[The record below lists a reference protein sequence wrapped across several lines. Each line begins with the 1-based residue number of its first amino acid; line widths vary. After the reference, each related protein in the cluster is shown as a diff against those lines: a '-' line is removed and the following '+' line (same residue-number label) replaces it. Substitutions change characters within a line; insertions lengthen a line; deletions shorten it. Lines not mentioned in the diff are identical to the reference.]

1 MDYRRAIKAERVAAG
16 FLSGVLVVTLAL
28 TTLGAQK
35 KPSKP
40 ATHSTKG
47 TIASVSG
54 DTIVINQTVHGKA
67 QQLTVTL
74 NSETQRSGDLTAGHL
89 VTVQYREE
97 NQQKVATAVRESG
110 AKAATKPVRVSTK
123 PLSKKS

>member
-1 MDYRRAIKAERVAAG
+1 MDFQRAIKGERVG
-16 FLSGVLVVTLAL
+16 TVFLSGALVVSLAL
-28 TTLGAQK
+28 SALGAQK
-35 KPSKP
+35 PPKPT
-40 ATHSTKG
+40 THSTKG

-54 DTIVINQTVHGKA
+54 DTMVINQTVHGKA

-74 NSETQRSGDLTAGHL
+74 NSDTQRSGDLTAGHL
-89 VTVQYREE
+89 VTIQYREE

-123 PLSKKS
+123 PISRKS

>member
-1 MDYRRAIKAERVAAG
+1 MDFQRAIKAERVAAG
-16 FLSGVLVVTLAL
+16 FLSGFLVVALAL

-35 KPSKP
+35 PPKP

-74 NSETQRSGDLTAGHL
+74 NSDTQRSGDLTAGHL

-110 AKAATKPVRVSTK
+110 AKAATKPARVSTK
-123 PLSKKS
+123 PISKKS

>member
-1 MDYRRAIKAERVAAG
+1 MVFQSASKAERVAAVL
-16 FLSGVLVVTLAL
+16 LSGALVVTLSLSA
-28 TTLGAQK
+28 LGAQK
-35 KPSKP
+35 TPKP

-47 TIASVSG
+47 TIASVNG
-54 DTIVINQTVHGKA
+54 DTMVINQMVRGKA

-89 VTVQYREE
+89 VTIQYREE

-123 PLSKKS
+123 PINNKS

>member
-1 MDYRRAIKAERVAAG
+1 MG
-16 FLSGVLVVTLAL
+16 SLAL
-28 TTLGAQK
+28 PALAAQK
-35 KPSKP
+35 TPKP

-54 DTIVINQTVHGKA
+54 DTMVINQTVRGKA

-74 NSETQRSGDLTAGHL
+74 NSQTQRSGDLTAGHL

-97 NQQKVATAVRESG
+97 NQHKIATGVRESG
-110 AKAATKPVRVSTK
+110 AKAATKPARVSTK
-123 PLSKKS
+123 PITNKS

>member
-1 MDYRRAIKAERVAAG
+1 MDFQRAIKAERVGTG
-16 FLSGVLVVTLAL
+16 FLSGVLLVTLAL

-35 KPSKP
+35 PPKP

-47 TIASVSG
+47 TIASVNG
-54 DTIVINQTVHGKA
+54 DTMVINQIVHGKA

-74 NSETQRSGDLTAGHL
+74 TSETQRSGDLTAGHL
-89 VTVQYREE
+89 VTLQYREE

-110 AKAATKPVRVSTK
+110 AKAAAKPARVSTK
-123 PLSKKS
+123 PINKS